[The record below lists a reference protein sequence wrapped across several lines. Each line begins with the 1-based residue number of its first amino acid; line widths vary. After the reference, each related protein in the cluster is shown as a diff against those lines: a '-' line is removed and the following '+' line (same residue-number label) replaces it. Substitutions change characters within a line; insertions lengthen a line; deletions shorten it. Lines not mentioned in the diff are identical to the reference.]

1 MKTIKIKNCHEVL
14 SKYLIKNNSGLT
26 KAETDLLTYQINPAD
41 NSFNILQDGQLL
53 KKATIAGNTLINF
66 LTDILGLKTEYSL
79 SDKDKIL
86 EQIRGLVSN
95 YDEENEKL
103 NLNQSGIVEVTK
115 DTDISAIVILS
126 SNDTFKINFVNE
138 KDVSMLTLF

>member
-26 KAETDLLTYQINPAD
+26 KAETDLLTYQVNPAD
-41 NSFNILQDGQLL
+41 NSFNILQNGKLL
-53 KKATIAGNTLINF
+53 KKATLAGNTLLEF
-66 LTDILGLKTEYSL
+66 LSDTLGIKTEYSL
-79 SDKDKIL
+79 PNKDKIL
-86 EQIRGLVSN
+86 EQIKGLVSE

-103 NLNQSGIVEVTK
+103 NLSQSGIVEVTK
-115 DTDISAIVILS
+115 DSDISAIVILS